1 MVNQKVCKKVS
12 FMGGGGRGRETGRG
26 VYVVDR
32 KKSITR
38 DHCNQHISASLV
50 MPISDPRDRIFY
62 PHHIP
67 MKDTYNPPY
76 TIVFSCT
83 SECGMIVNK
92 S

>member
-1 MVNQKVCKKVS
+1 MQKS
-12 FMGGGGRGRETGRG
+12 IFHGGRGAGAGDGEG

-32 KKSITR
+32 KKSIAR

-83 SECGMIVNK
+83 SECGMMVNK